1 MKKLLAVF
9 TVLSMLFA
17 LPASAAEMNFG
28 FSLMAGQFDTDGS
41 ETEKTVSG
49 VTSEKTTK
57 SLSENFY
64 GGSIFAE
71 IEADNGIIVGLD
83 YIPLDI
89 KLGSGARTD
98 SSSGADVAAEAD
110 TGDRSAEANV
120 KDLMTVYVHYPV
132 GPVYAVL
139 GYMDADVTTSESLPT
154 STYGDASINGW
165 QYGLGVKRDMMRFE
179 IAYSDFDSISLTSTA
194 NTNKIEADADALN
207 AKLSFAF

>member
-17 LPASAAEMNFG
+17 VPASAAEMNFG

-98 SSSGADVAAEAD
+98 SSSGADDTSEAD

-120 KDLMTVYVHYPV
+120 KDLYTIYTHVPV

-139 GYMDADVTTSESLPT
+139 GYMSADVATAETLPT

-165 QYGLGVKRDMMRFE
+165 QYGLGVKRDSMRFE
-179 IAYSDFDSISLTSTA
+179 IAYSDFDSISLTSSA

>member
-17 LPASAAEMNFG
+17 LPASAVEMNFG

-57 SLSENFY
+57 SLSEDFI

-71 IEADNGIIVGLD
+71 VEADNGIIIGLD
-83 YIPLDI
+83 YVPLDI

-120 KDLMTVYVHYPV
+120 KDLFTIYTHVPV

-165 QYGLGVKRDMMRFE
+165 QYGLGVKRDSMRFE
-179 IAYSDFDSISLTSTA
+179 IAYSDFDSISLTSSA

>member
-17 LPASAAEMNFG
+17 LPASAVEMNFG

-57 SLSENFY
+57 SLSETFY
-64 GGSIFAE
+64 GGSLFAE
-71 IEADNGIIVGLD
+71 IEADNGIIIGLD
-83 YIPLDI
+83 YVPLDI

-120 KDLMTVYVHYPV
+120 KDLFTVYAHYPI

-139 GYMDADVTTSESLPT
+139 GYMDADVSTTETLPT
-154 STYGDASINGW
+154 SSYGDASINGW
-165 QYGLGVKRDMMRFE
+165 QYGLGVKRDRMRFE
-179 IAYSDFDSISLTSTA
+179 IAYSDFDSISLTSSA

>member
-17 LPASAAEMNFG
+17 LPANAAGMNFG

-49 VTSEKTTK
+49 VTSEKTSK
-57 SLSENFY
+57 SVSETFY

-71 IEADNGIIVGLD
+71 VEADNGIIIGVD
-83 YIPLDI
+83 YVPLDI
-89 KLGSGARTD
+89 KLGSGSRTD
-98 SSSGADVAAEAD
+98 SATAATGVD

-120 KDLMTVYVHYPV
+120 KDLFTIYTHVPV
-132 GPVYAVL
+132 GPVYGVL
-139 GYMDADVTTSESLPT
+139 GYMSADVATKETLPT

-165 QYGLGVKRDMMRFE
+165 QLGLGIKRDRMRFE
-179 IAYSDFDSISLTSTA
+179 VAYSDFDSISLTSTA
-194 NTNKIEADADALN
+194 NTNKIEADADAVN

>member
-17 LPASAAEMNFG
+17 LPANAAGMNFG

-120 KDLMTVYVHYPV
+120 KDLFTIYTHVPV

-139 GYMDADVTTSESLPT
+139 GYMDADVTTSETLPT
-154 STYGDASINGW
+154 STYGNTSINGW
-165 QYGLGVKRDMMRFE
+165 QYGLGVKRDSMRFE
-179 IAYSDFDSISLTSTA
+179 IAYSDFDSISLTSSA
-194 NTNKIEADADALN
+194 NTNKIEADADA
-207 AKLSFAF
+207 

>member
-1 MKKLLAVF
+1 MKKLLAVL

-17 LPASAAEMNFG
+17 LPANAAGMNFG

-49 VTSEKTTK
+49 VTSEKTNK

-98 SSSGADVAAEAD
+98 SSSGADDTSEAD

-120 KDLMTVYVHYPV
+120 KDLYTIMHITQL
-132 GPVYAVL
+132 VL
-139 GYMDADVTTSESLPT
+139 CTRY
-154 STYGDASINGW
+154 
-165 QYGLGVKRDMMRFE
+165 
-179 IAYSDFDSISLTSTA
+179 
-194 NTNKIEADADALN
+194 
-207 AKLSFAF
+207 

>member
-49 VTSEKTTK
+49 DTSEKTTK
-57 SLSENFY
+57 SLSETFY
-64 GGSIFAE
+64 GGSLFAE
-71 IEADNGIIVGLD
+71 IEADNGIRIGLD
-83 YIPLDI
+83 YVPLDI

-98 SSSGADVAAEAD
+98 SSSGADVASEAD

-120 KDLMTVYVHYPV
+120 KDLFTIYTHVPV

-207 AKLSFAF
+207 AKISFAF

>member
-17 LPASAAEMNFG
+17 LPASAAGLNFG

-41 ETEKTVSG
+41 ETEKTVTG
-49 VTSEKTTK
+49 VTSEKTSK
-57 SLSENFY
+57 SLSEDFY

-71 IEADNGIIVGLD
+71 IEADNGIIIGLD

-89 KLGSGARTD
+89 KLGSGSRTD
-98 SSSGADVAAEAD
+98 SSSGADVASEAD

-120 KDLMTVYVHYPV
+120 KDLFTIYTHVPV

-179 IAYSDFDSISLTSTA
+179 IAYSDFDSISLTSSA

>member
-17 LPASAAEMNFG
+17 VPASAAEMNFG

-57 SLSENFY
+57 SLSETFY
-64 GGSIFAE
+64 GGSLFAE
-71 IEADNGIIVGLD
+71 IEADNGIRIGLD
-83 YIPLDI
+83 YVPLDI

-98 SSSGADVAAEAD
+98 SSSGADVASEAD

-120 KDLMTVYVHYPV
+120 KDLFTVYAHYPV
-132 GPVYAVL
+132 GPAYAIL
-139 GYMDADVTTSESLPT
+139 GCLLYTSPSP
-154 STYGDASINGW
+154 
-165 QYGLGVKRDMMRFE
+165 RD
-179 IAYSDFDSISLTSTA
+179 S
-194 NTNKIEADADALN
+194 
-207 AKLSFAF
+207 

>member
-17 LPASAAEMNFG
+17 LPANAAGMNFG

-71 IEADNGIIVGLD
+71 IEADNGIIIGVD
-83 YIPLDI
+83 YVPLDI

-120 KDLMTVYVHYPV
+120 KDLFTIYTHVPV

-139 GYMDADVTTSESLPT
+139 GYMDADVTTSETLPT
-154 STYGDASINGW
+154 SSYGDASINGW
-165 QYGLGVKRDMMRFE
+165 QYGLGVKRDNMRFE
-179 IAYSDFDSISLTSTA
+179 IAYSDFDSISLTSSA

>member
-28 FSLMAGQFDTDGS
+28 FSLMAGQFDTEGS

-64 GGSIFAE
+64 GGSLFAE
-71 IEADNGIIVGLD
+71 IEADNGIIIGVD
-83 YIPLDI
+83 YVPLDI

-98 SSSGADVAAEAD
+98 SSSGADVASEAD
-110 TGDRSAEANV
+110 TGDRSAEANI
-120 KDLMTVYVHYPV
+120 KDLYTIYTHVPV

-139 GYMDADVTTSESLPT
+139 GYMDADVSTTETLPT
-154 STYGDASINGW
+154 SSYGDASINGW
-165 QYGLGVKRDMMRFE
+165 QYGLGVKRDSMRFE
-179 IAYSDFDSISLTSTA
+179 IAYSDFDSISLTSSA

>member
-17 LPASAAEMNFG
+17 LPANAAGMNFG

-41 ETEKTVSG
+41 ETEKTVTG
-49 VTSEKTTK
+49 VTSEKTSK
-57 SLSENFY
+57 SLSEDFY

-71 IEADNGIIVGLD
+71 IEADNGIIIGLD

-120 KDLMTVYVHYPV
+120 KDLFTIYTHVPV

-139 GYMDADVTTSESLPT
+139 GYMDADVTTSETLPT
-154 STYGDASINGW
+154 SSYGDASINGW
-165 QYGLGVKRDMMRFE
+165 QYGLGVKRDSMRFE
-179 IAYSDFDSISLTSTA
+179 IAYSDFDSISLTSSA

-207 AKLSFAF
+207 AKISFAF

>member
-17 LPASAAEMNFG
+17 LPANAAGMNFG

-120 KDLMTVYVHYPV
+120 KDLFTIYTHVPV

-139 GYMDADVTTSESLPT
+139 GYMDADVTTSETLPT
-154 STYGDASINGW
+154 STYGNTSINGW
-165 QYGLGVKRDMMRFE
+165 QYGLGVKRDSMRFE
-179 IAYSDFDSISLTSTA
+179 IAYSDFDSISLTSSA